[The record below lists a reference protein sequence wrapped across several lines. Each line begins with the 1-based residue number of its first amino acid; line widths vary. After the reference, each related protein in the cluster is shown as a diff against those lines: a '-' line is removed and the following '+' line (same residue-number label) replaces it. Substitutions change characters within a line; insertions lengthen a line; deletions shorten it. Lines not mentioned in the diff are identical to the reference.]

1 MIEDDQNRDSLLNQ
15 IASLELKLKT
25 KDELINNL
33 QNSMELKD
41 VQIKTIKDSINLK
54 DEQIETLDNTLKIK
68 DEKISTL
75 EKSVALKDEKFLSLK
90 ENMIEKEPFEKQLK
104 ENKDLQRKLDI
115 LKQELIK
122 ADEDLEVLEA
132 ENEKLRNQL
141 ESSSGTKLI
150 DWTNIEIPKSLILEK
165 MRDIL
170 MNAVHNVL
178 LTVPSIQDLQELYLY
193 EIRSSVSI
201 KASCSI
207 DISLEDDAMLLEEL
221 ESLDN
226 ITIRLFESEDRYVI
240 ERDGEELLFAVI
252 GNAKNNHL
260 VLHTR
265 DAKHIKFFKSLI
277 MEAWLRARKIE

>member
-1 MIEDDQNRDSLLNQ
+1 MMDDKENQDNLPNQ

-25 KDELINNL
+25 KDELIKNL

-54 DEQIETLDNTLKIK
+54 DEQIETLENTLKLK

-75 EKSVALKDEKFLSLK
+75 EKSVELEGEKISSLK
-90 ENMIEKEPFEKQLK
+90 EKMIDKASFESQLE
-104 ENKDLQRKLDI
+104 ENNDLQRKLDL

-122 ADEDLEVLEA
+122 ADEDLEALEI

-141 ESSSGTKLI
+141 ESASGTKLI
-150 DWTNIEIPKSLILEK
+150 DWTDIEIPKSQILDK

-170 MNAVHNVL
+170 MKAVHNITL
-178 LTVPSIQDLQELYLY
+178 AVPDIQDLQELYLY
-193 EIRSSVSI
+193 EVRSSVSI
-201 KASCSI
+201 KISCSI
-207 DISLEDDAMLLEEL
+207 DPISEDDSILLEEL

-226 ITIRLFESEDRYVI
+226 ITIRLFEPADRYVI
-240 ERDGEELLFAVI
+240 DRDGEELLFAVI
-252 GNAKNNHL
+252 GKAENNHL

-265 DAKHIKFFKSLI
+265 DAKHIKFFKALI
-277 MEAWLRARKIE
+277 METWLRARKIE

>member
-1 MIEDDQNRDSLLNQ
+1 MIEDEQNRDSLLNQ

-25 KDELINNL
+25 KEDLINNL

-54 DEQIETLDNTLKIK
+54 DEQIETLDNTLKFK

-75 EKSVALKDEKFLSLK
+75 EKSIVLKDDKIISLK
-90 ENMIEKEPFEKQLK
+90 ENMIEKEPFEKQLN
-104 ENKDLQRKLDI
+104 ENRDLQRKLDI
-115 LKQELIK
+115 LQQELIK
-122 ADEDLEVLEA
+122 ADEDLEALET
-132 ENEKLRNQL
+132 ENERLRNQL

-150 DWTNIEIPKSLILEK
+150 DWTNIEMPKSLILEK
-165 MRDIL
+165 MRQIL
-170 MNAVHNVL
+170 MTAVHNVL
-178 LTVPSIQDLQELYLY
+178 LAVPNIQDLQELYLY

-201 KASCSI
+201 KASCAI

-252 GNAKNNHL
+252 GNSENNHL

-265 DAKHIKFFKSLI
+265 DPKHIKFFKSLI